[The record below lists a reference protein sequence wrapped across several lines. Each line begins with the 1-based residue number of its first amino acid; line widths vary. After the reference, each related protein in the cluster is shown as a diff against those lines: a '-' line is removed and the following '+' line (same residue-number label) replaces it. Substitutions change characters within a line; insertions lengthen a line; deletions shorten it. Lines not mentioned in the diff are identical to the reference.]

1 MEESKVM
8 AAAAFAA
15 SAVAA
20 ARLCA
25 GRVGARQSGN
35 GSDEIM
41 LSVRANNAKNKH
53 ETALLLLY
61 IKPIR
66 SE

>member
-8 AAAAFAA
+8 AAAASA
-15 SAVAA
+15 AVAVA